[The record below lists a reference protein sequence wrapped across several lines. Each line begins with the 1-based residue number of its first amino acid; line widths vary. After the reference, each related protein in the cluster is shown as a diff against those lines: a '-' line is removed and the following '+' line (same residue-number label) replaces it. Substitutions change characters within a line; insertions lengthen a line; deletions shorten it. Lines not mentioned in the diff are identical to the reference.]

1 VTYTATN
8 RGSLR
13 MRHYDGIHVPERLT
27 FDRNIDDRLEP
38 VYEALEAHP
47 AWIVLAAIAATAGI
61 AWLDRATGVELS
73 LAGLYLGPVAIV
85 AWFLGRVPGWI
96 WSCVA
101 GVASLAVEATTL
113 SAAADS
119 AVVSWNAVT
128 VITLSLVV
136 VETVTR
142 LRRALDNERDL
153 ARTDALSGVANAR
166 SFRELA
172 AVELEGARR
181 YGHTLTLALLDL
193 DHFKSVNDTLG
204 HAAGDR
210 LIHDVGQAIRWRLR
224 RIDIVARVGGDEFA
238 ILLPESD
245 AAAAGVAVPTIY
257 WAFGSKRAIVS
268 EIRQAWLE
276 AAGTAARLREVLAI
290 DEPGARLEAYA
301 AFMANQWATGAEAL
315 AIQQDAMRGDPQIA
329 AEIAAVLAERAEGLK
344 AVVAPLAPHL
354 REPLSVETAHA
365 ILLALSLLEVY
376 RELRGRGWPD
386 AKYRAW
392 LGDVLREQLLVS
404 DAAKTIVS
412 PPDDSPPRTT

>member
-245 AAAAGVAVPTIY
+245 AAAAGVALEHVRETLQEVTCGYGPGVK
-257 WAFGSKRAIVS
+257 ASFG
-268 EIRQAWLE
+268 
-276 AAGTAARLREVLAI
+276 
-290 DEPGARLEAYA
+290 
-301 AFMANQWATGAEAL
+301 
-315 AIQQDAMRGDPQIA
+315 
-329 AEIAAVLAERAEGLK
+329 AVTFIS
-344 AVVAPLAPHL
+344 PPS
-354 REPLSVETAHA
+354 SVEEM
-365 ILLALSLLEVY
+365 LQLADVAMY
-376 RELRGRGWPD
+376 Q
-386 AKYRAW
+386 AKKAG
-392 LGDVLREQLLVS
+392 GDRVES
-404 DAAKTIVS
+404 MTIS
-412 PPDDSPPRTT
+412 HESGAPEI